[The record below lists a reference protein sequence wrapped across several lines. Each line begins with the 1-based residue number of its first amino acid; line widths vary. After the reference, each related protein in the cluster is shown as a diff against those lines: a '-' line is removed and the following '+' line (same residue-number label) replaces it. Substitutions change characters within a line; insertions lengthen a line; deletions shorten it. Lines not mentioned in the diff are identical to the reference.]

1 MPLRG
6 LYATALIT
14 EKDVI
19 PVKAEILLRVII
31 LQLVRF
37 HSVNRDEVITIR
49 ATLHDGALPLPAAGR
64 RKQ

>member
-1 MPLRG
+1 MLAKAG
-6 LYATALIT
+6 IQ
-14 EKDVI
+14 ESIIWI
-19 PVKAEILLRVII
+19 PASAEILLRVII

-49 ATLHDGALPLPAAGR
+49 AILHDGALPLPAAGR